1 MKFRTATHSISLRD
15 EVWLRSPW
23 PLLLTICGVAILWVI
38 VFGTPFESLEMAW
51 FGQLMRWRH
60 ERRMAPP
67 VDPNIVHI
75 DIVRSDLAKLPT
87 LEFEYQSAADII
99 LEASDLGAKVVG
111 FDLVFERGDE
121 TMAKP
126 ILDEIERVAKLNRTV
141 VLAEALIH
149 AVSNGRVE
157 RIRSF
162 PFRERYSVAGLINV
176 KPDSDGIFRRYT
188 YAYPSNAGGYEP
200 SFALACYLAWR
211 DVDWNKEV
219 RFPRPGM
226 LQWNELAPDFRS
238 VESRE
243 QSVEPGLLNFRSP
256 WVNPPPTGFRH
267 YTVAQL
273 HELHQQN
280 LSSGSRPLDNAVL
293 LVSEVAAG
301 VGDVG
306 ITPLGGNQPRVLLHS
321 TALNDLIQ
329 RTWLLRSPRWADAL
343 ILALILPLGMIGKLS
358 RRTVPLLLFWIGG
371 LVLAGLLSV
380 ILIFKAGWI
389 PSIPTAG
396 LIWTIAIFA
405 ELGRRQSYEF
415 TQRLKLRA
423 TMSLYFSPH
432 VMQHVLKNPGSM
444 KPQEAELTVLLTDLR
459 NSTAIAECLGAT
471 GTFGLLNQ
479 VFEAQTKAIMA
490 EDGSMEHFL
499 GDQFLSYWGAPDP
512 QPDAADRAFRA
523 ALAVI
528 CGMEGLRPHM
538 PLRVKPLFG
547 YGVALHSGAALLGN
561 KGSAQR
567 LDYGIVGD
575 LINAA
580 ARVESL
586 TKHYGV
592 LLLIT
597 RETYA
602 RLSNPP
608 VARIIDKVIVLG
620 KSVPLEL
627 LELRHAFSHPNFEEI
642 AAQYSAAFGQ
652 YSRGSFADAEKN
664 FTALAVRESDQPSRL
679 MAERCRELSSR
690 PPKDWQGIY
699 ELKAK

>member
-1 MKFRTATHSISLRD
+1 MKSRTVAQSILPGD
-15 EVWLRSPW
+15 EVWLSSPW
-23 PLLLTICGVAILWVI
+23 PLLLTIWGTAILWVVI
-38 VFGTPFESLEMAW
+38 FGTPFESLEMAW
-51 FGQLMRWRH
+51 FGQLLRWRN
-60 ERRMAPP
+60 ECSMAPP

-75 DIVRSDLAKLPT
+75 DIVRSDLAKFPT
-87 LEFEYQSAADII
+87 LESEYQSAASII
-99 LEASDLGAKVVG
+99 LEASDLGAKVIG

-126 ILDEIERVAKLNRTV
+126 ILDEIYRVAKLNRKV
-141 VLAEALIH
+141 VLAEALIP
-149 AVSNGRVE
+149 AASNGKVE

-162 PFRERYSVAGLINV
+162 PFRERYPEAGLINV
-176 KPDSDGIFRRYT
+176 RPDSDGVFRHYT
-188 YAYPSNAGGYEP
+188 YAYPSGTGGYEP

-211 DVDWNKEV
+211 EGDWNKEV
-219 RFPRPGM
+219 RSPKSGM
-226 LQWNELAPDFRS
+226 LQWTELAADFKS
-238 VESRE
+238 MESRE
-243 QSVEPGLLNFRSP
+243 LFVEPGLSNFRGP
-256 WVNPPPTGFRH
+256 WISPPPTGFRH
-267 YTVAQL
+267 YTILQL
-273 HELHQQN
+273 HELHEQN
-280 LSSGSRPLDNAVL
+280 RDSGGRPLDNAIL
-293 LVSEVAAG
+293 LISEVAAG

-306 ITPLGGNQPRVLLHS
+306 ITPFGANQPRVLLHS

-329 RTWLLRSPRWADAL
+329 RTWLSRSPRWADGL
-343 ILALILPLGMIGKLS
+343 VLACILPLGMIGKLA
-358 RRTVPLLLFWIGG
+358 RRTVPLLLFWVGG
-371 LVLAGLLSV
+371 LVLAALVSV
-380 ILIFKAGWI
+380 VLIFKGGWVLSM
-389 PSIPTAG
+389 PSVG

-444 KPQEAELTVLLTDLR
+444 EPQEAELTVLLTDLR
-459 NSTAIAECLGAT
+459 NSTAIAECLGAS

-528 CGMEGLRPHM
+528 RGMESLRPEM

-586 TKHYGV
+586 TKYYGV

-597 RETYA
+597 RETYT
-602 RLSNPP
+602 RLSAPP
-608 VARIIDKVIVLG
+608 VARVIDKVIVLG

-627 LELRHAFSHPNFEEI
+627 LELQHAFSHPNFEEI
-642 AAQYSAAFGQ
+642 ATQYSAAFGQ

-679 MAERCRELSSR
+679 MAERCRELSSK
-690 PPKDWQGIY
+690 PPKDWQGVY
-699 ELKAK
+699 ELKTK

>member
-1 MKFRTATHSISLRD
+1 LS
-15 EVWLRSPW
+15 SPW
-23 PLLLTICGVAILWVI
+23 PLLLTICSVAILWVI

-51 FGQLMRWRH
+51 FGQLLKWRN
-60 ERRMAPP
+60 ERGMAPP

-87 LEFEYQSAADII
+87 LESEYQSAANII
-99 LEASDLGAKVVG
+99 LEAGDLGAKVIG

-126 ILDEIERVAKLNRTV
+126 IIDEIDRVTKLSRTV
-141 VLAEALIH
+141 VLAEALIP

-162 PFRERYSVAGLINV
+162 PFRERDPAAGLINV
-176 KPDSDGIFRRYT
+176 KPDSDGTFRRYT
-188 YAYPSNAGGYEP
+188 YAYPSGAGGYEP

-211 DVDWNKEV
+211 DVDWKREV
-219 RFPRPGM
+219 RSPRPGI
-226 LQWNELAPDFRS
+226 LQWKELAADFS
-238 VESRE
+238 SMESRE
-243 QSVEPGLLNFRSP
+243 LSLEPGLLDFRSP
-256 WVNPPPTGFRH
+256 WVSPPPAGFRH
-267 YTVAQL
+267 YTISQL

-280 LSSGSRPLDNAVL
+280 RSSGSRPLENAVL

-306 ITPLGGNQPRVLLHS
+306 ITPLGANQPRVLLHS

-329 RTWLLRSPRWADAL
+329 RTWLHRSPRWADAL
-343 ILALILPLGMIGKLS
+343 ALAFILPLGMIGKLS

-371 LVLAGLLSV
+371 LVLASLVSV
-380 ILIFKAGWI
+380 ILIFKGGWI
-389 PSIPTAG
+389 SGMPTAG
-396 LIWTIAIFA
+396 LIWTVAIFA

-432 VMQHVLKNPGSM
+432 VMEHVLKNPGSM
-444 KPQEAELTVLLTDLR
+444 EPQEADLTVLLTDLR
-459 NSTAIAECLGAT
+459 NSTPIAECLGAS

-528 CGMEGLRPHM
+528 CGMESLRPEL
-538 PLRVKPLFG
+538 PPRVKPLFG

-586 TKHYGV
+586 TKYYGV

-608 VARIIDKVIVLG
+608 VARVIDKVIVLG

-627 LELRHAFSHPNFEEI
+627 LELQHSFSPPNFAEI
-642 AAQYSAAFGQ
+642 ASQYSAAFGQ

-664 FTALAVRESDQPSRL
+664 FTALALRESDHPSRL

-690 PPKDWQGIY
+690 APKDWQGIY
-699 ELKAK
+699 ELKTK